1 MHEFLEQ
8 IYFDFCLKNDMP
20 KNPIDNDAYLS
31 ADDYLHGV
39 FGLNYS
45 QLQWLKH
52 YVILWDAT
60 NGGEDIDNFVDS
72 GGRFMRSTN
81 GII

>member
-1 MHEFLEQ
+1 
-8 IYFDFCLKNDMP
+8 MP

-39 FGLNYS
+39 FGLTYS
-45 QLQWLKH
+45 QLQWLKQ

-60 NGGEDIDNFVDS
+60 NGGEDI
-72 GGRFMRSTN
+72 
-81 GII
+81 

>member
-1 MHEFLEQ
+1 
-8 IYFDFCLKNDMP
+8 MP
-20 KNPIDNDAYLS
+20 KNSIDNDAYLS

-39 FGLNYS
+39 FGLTYS
-45 QLQWLKH
+45 QLQWLKQ

-60 NGGEDIDNFVDS
+60 NGGEIIDNYVDS
-72 GGRFMRSTN
+72 GGRYIRGTN

>member
-1 MHEFLEQ
+1 MHDYLKE

-39 FGLNYS
+39 FGFSHS
-45 QLQWLKH
+45 QLTWLKN
-52 YVILWDAT
+52 YVILWDTT
-60 NGGEDIDNFVDS
+60 NGGEDL
-72 GGRFMRSTN
+72 
-81 GII
+81 

>member
-1 MHEFLEQ
+1 
-8 IYFDFCLKNDMP
+8 MP

-39 FGLNYS
+39 FGLTHS
-45 QLQWLKH
+45 QLTWLKN

-60 NGGEDIDNFVDS
+60 NGGEDI
-72 GGRFMRSTN
+72 
-81 GII
+81 